1 MLKFFIAYLF
11 DIIRL
16 PYNYSVFLNIYS
28 DLFIKF
34 INASRMC

>member
-1 MLKFFIAYLF
+1 MLEFLIVYLF

-28 DLFIKF
+28 DFLLNFID
-34 INASRMC
+34 ASRTP